1 MWNSNDG
8 WLVQYSIQLATE
20 KNAGDITS
28 LIQLSA
34 RQLGRSDYSSA
45 QIEAAL
51 SSAWGLDSQLISDK
65 TYYLIMAGRTLAGCG
80 GWSFRRT
87 LFGSD
92 SRGDRDS
99 SRLDPA
105 VDAAKIRAFFIHPNH
120 ARQGL
125 GTQLLI
131 HCERQA
137 WDFGFT
143 RLELGATLPGVR
155 LYSTLGY
162 VAGEPYDFPTGP
174 DSSLTIIP
182 MSKALQCRP

>member
-1 MWNSNDG
+1 M
-8 WLVQYSIQLATE
+8 QYSIQLATE
-20 KNAGDITS
+20 KNAGDITR

-51 SSAWGLDSQLISDK
+51 NSAWGLDSQLIADK
-65 TYYLIMAGRTLAGCG
+65 TYFQVMAGRTLVGCG

-99 SRLDPA
+99 SPLDPA
-105 VDAAKIRAFFIHPNH
+105 KDAAKIRAFFIHPDH

-125 GTQLLI
+125 GTRLLI
-131 HCERQA
+131 HCEQQA
-137 WDFGFT
+137 WDSGFT

-162 VAGEPYDFPTGP
+162 LAGEAYDFPTGP
-174 DSSLTIIP
+174 DTVLAIIP
-182 MSKALQCRP
+182 MSKILRCRP